1 MKRWGLLAAA
11 ALLSVGTAL
20 AEEEP
25 SRHIR
30 TTISGEAYAVA
41 VDAGVYGEEQKA
53 VQAYRVTTL
62 DLGKNPEAHFDL
74 ALWFG
79 TDALLENTGGDY
91 TIFYPKGE
99 DAEIGARDEAG
110 FSPYGLYFE
119 RATNARLEFPLERW
133 NQGRIQEK
141 TNTAEIPEGLSL
153 EGAAES
159 ILPVATA
166 LGVEMARQPV
176 FVSVMTQADW
186 QAETAR
192 RLERGVA
199 PHERVVED
207 WTAEDESIQL
217 NYRQFFHGLPML
229 ETDAHMPGIL
239 EWETPLTMVSATVSR
254 RGVERLD
261 FRFVVGGETL
271 LGEAFAPISPEE
283 ALAACNEA
291 ELGLDGWQNLHVS
304 AVELGY
310 AMLAQNRAK
319 TECIARPAWL
329 IRIWGEIFGETESV
343 AVAVDAQTGKILT
356 Q

>member
-11 ALLSVGTAL
+11 ALLSIGTAL

-79 TDALLENTGGDY
+79 ADALLEKTRMDS
-91 TIFYPKGE
+91 TVFYPKGE
-99 DAEIGARDEAG
+99 DAEVGARDEAG

-133 NQGRIQEK
+133 NYRQIQEK
-141 TNTAEIPEGLSL
+141 TNAAEIPEGISL
-153 EGAAES
+153 TDATDS
-159 ILPVATA
+159 ILSIASA
-166 LGVEMARQPV
+166 LGVTMERRPV
-176 FVSVMTQADW
+176 FISAMTQADW
-186 QAETAR
+186 QAETAQKTA
-192 RLERGVA
+192 RGIA
-199 PHERVVED
+199 PHERIVSD
-207 WTAEDESIQL
+207 WTKEDESVQL
-217 NYRQFFHGLPML
+217 NYRQFFHDLPVL

-254 RGVERLD
+254 RGLERLD
-261 FRFVVGGETL
+261 FPFVIGGEAP
-271 LGEAFAPISPEE
+271 LGETFAPISPEE
-283 ALAACNEA
+283 ALSACGRAN
-291 ELGLDGWQNLHVS
+291 LQLDGWQNLHVS
-304 AVELGY
+304 TIELGY
-310 AMLAQNRAK
+310 VMLAENRAR
-319 TECIARPAWL
+319 TDLEARPAWL
-329 IRIWGEIFGETESV
+329 IRIWGEIFGETQSD
-343 AVAVDAQTGKILT
+343 AVAVDAQTGTIIAK
-356 Q
+356 